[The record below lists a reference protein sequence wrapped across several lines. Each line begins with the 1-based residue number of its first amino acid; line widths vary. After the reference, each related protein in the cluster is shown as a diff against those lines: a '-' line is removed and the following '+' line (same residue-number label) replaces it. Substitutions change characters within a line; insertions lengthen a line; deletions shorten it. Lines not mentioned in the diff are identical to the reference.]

1 MKAKVDNSRLY
12 EHLGSAIPL
21 HTLWKVFYPGSLL
34 LLGQSWYISF
44 LLKNILGIWVDPW
57 ILSVDLTSFRER
69 AHPLFTS
76 LFHLPP
82 PWQSFLVLPS
92 QKKKKIR
99 LPTPDGTFPVGQ
111 DPLALYSGLSL
122 IKEVLMEM
130 EWLLWQVMISLIWWT
145 NLSNPGCILLLP

>member
-57 ILSVDLTSFRER
+57 ILSVDLTSFKER
-69 AHPLFTS
+69 AHTIVYFLVSSPSSLAIIPGTPKSEEEKDQVAYVAYSWRYFSWWARSINTVFWSFLSQRGANGDGVTS
-76 LFHLPP
+76 LT
-82 PWQSFLVLPS
+82 SNDVSYLVHKS
-92 QKKKKIR
+92 
-99 LPTPDGTFPVGQ
+99 V
-111 DPLALYSGLSL
+111 
-122 IKEVLMEM
+122 
-130 EWLLWQVMISLIWWT
+130 
-145 NLSNPGCILLLP
+145 